1 MENNQPLPLPNSVA
15 TLVLG
20 ICSLLFGCIIV
31 GFVLGIIGL
40 AISGGSKRLYFQNP
54 NQYSGYG
61 MLNAGRILSII
72 GVILGA
78 ITLFYYIVFVV
89 IIGAGTLPFLHFLKM

>member
-20 ICSLLFGCIIV
+20 ICSLLFGCIII

-61 MLNAGRILSII
+61 MLNAGRILSVI

-78 ITLFYYIVFVV
+78 IALFYYVVVVV
-89 IIGAGTLPFLHFLKM
+89 IIGAGTLPFLQFLNM

>member
-20 ICSLLFGCIIV
+20 ICSLLFGCIII

-54 NQYSGYG
+54 TQYSGYG
-61 MLNAGRILSII
+61 MLNAGRILSVI

-78 ITLFYYIVFVV
+78 ITLFYYVVVVV
-89 IIGAGTLPFLHFLKM
+89 IIGAGTLPFLHFLNM